1 MERLPAGKKLKPRM
15 RILKNLLELALQDVI
30 GIVGNYLLRC
40 TEVNGSEKIFM

>member
-15 RILKNLLELALQDVI
+15 RMLKNLLELQDVI

-40 TEVNGSEKIFM
+40 TEVNGSEKFFK

>member
-15 RILKNLLELALQDVI
+15 RMLKNLLELELQDVI

-40 TEVNGSEKIFM
+40 IGVNGSEKIFK